1 MVKAADGRAL
11 AVETVGDPR
20 GRPVF
25 LMHGMPGSR
34 VGPHPR
40 STVLYR
46 LGVRLISY
54 DRPGY
59 GDSTRLRGRRVSA
72 AAADVRT
79 IADSLGL
86 SRFAVLGRSGGGP
99 HALACAALLAERVS
113 RVAVLVGLA
122 PRNAT
127 GLDWYGGMTPSN
139 VRAYREAERGHNR
152 MADTMRF
159 RSEQIRADPGRL
171 LRGLRPELPP
181 TDREVVADT
190 GLRRMLQSNYR
201 EAFRHGADGWIDDVL
216 AFTADWGFK
225 VEDITVPTWLWH
237 GADDQ
242 FSPVDHS
249 RWLGDHIPGAS
260 LFLEPG
266 AAHFGAFRVMTAA
279 LAWAAGQTSTGLPST
294 GLPSAG
300 LPPGGPLRP

>member
-1 MVKAADGRAL
+1 MSLRMVKTADDRAL
-11 AVETVGDPR
+11 AVESLGDPR

-25 LMHGMPGSR
+25 LLHGMPGSR

-59 GDSTRLRGRRVSA
+59 GDSTRLFGRRVSA
-72 AAADVRT
+72 AASDVRT
-79 IADSLGL
+79 IADDLGL
-86 SRFAVLGRSGGGP
+86 DSFAVLGRSGGGP
-99 HALACAALLAERVS
+99 HALACAALLPERVS

-122 PRNAT
+122 PRDAA
-127 GLDWYGGMTPSN
+127 GLDWYAGMTPSN
-139 VRAYREAERGHNR
+139 VRAYKEAELGHSR
-152 MADTMRF
+152 IADAMEF
-159 RSEQIRADPGRL
+159 RSRQIKDDPVRL
-171 LRGLRPELPP
+171 LNGLRTELSSA
-181 TDREVVADT
+181 DREVVADS

-216 AFTADWGFK
+216 AFTADWGF
-225 VEDITVPTWLWH
+225 DIGSIRVPTWLWH

-249 RWLGDHIPGAS
+249 RWLADHIPGAE
-260 LFLEPG
+260 LFVEPG
-266 AAHFGAFRVMTAA
+266 AAHFGAFRVMTTA
-279 LAWAAGQTSTGLPST
+279 LAWAAG
-294 GLPSAG
+294 
-300 LPPGGPLRP
+300 

>member
-1 MVKAADGRAL
+1 MVKAPDGRAL
-11 AVETVGDPR
+11 AVESLGDPR

-25 LMHGMPGSR
+25 LLHGMPGSR

-59 GDSTRLRGRRVSA
+59 GDSTRQFGRRVSA
-72 AAADVRT
+72 AAADVRA
-79 IADSLGL
+79 IADDLKLDG
-86 SRFAVLGRSGGGP
+86 FAVLGRSGGGP
-99 HALACAALLAERVS
+99 HALACAALLPQRVS

-122 PRNAT
+122 PRNAA
-127 GLDWYGGMTPSN
+127 GLDWYAGMTPSN
-139 VRAYREAERGHNR
+139 VHAYQEAERGHGR
-152 MADTMRF
+152 IADAMEF
-159 RSEQIRADPGRL
+159 RSRQIKDDPVRL
-171 LRGLRPELPP
+171 LNGLRPELSP
-181 TDREVVADT
+181 TDREVVADN

-225 VEDITVPTWLWH
+225 VEDIAVPSWLWH
-237 GADDQ
+237 GTDDQ
-242 FSPVDHS
+242 FSPVEHS
-249 RWLGDHIPGAS
+249 RWLGDHIPGAE

-266 AAHFGAFRVMTAA
+266 AAHFGAFRVLTTA
-279 LAWAAGQTSTGLPST
+279 LAWAAG
-294 GLPSAG
+294 
-300 LPPGGPLRP
+300 

>member
-11 AVETVGDPR
+11 AVETHGDPR

-25 LMHGMPGSR
+25 LLHGMPGSR

-46 LGVRLISY
+46 LGVRLVSF

-59 GDSTRLRGRRVSA
+59 GDSTRLPGRRVA
-72 AAADVRT
+72 AAAVDVRT
-79 IADSLGL
+79 IADDLGIDA
-86 SRFAVLGRSGGGP
+86 FAVLGRSGGGP
-99 HALACAALLAERVS
+99 HALACAALLPERVT
-113 RVAVLVGLA
+113 RAAVLVGLA
-122 PRNAT
+122 PRDAA

-139 VRAYREAERGHNR
+139 VRAYREAERGHDR
-152 MADTMRF
+152 IAAGMLF
-159 RSEQIRADPGRL
+159 RSQQIRADPVSL
-171 LRGLRPELPP
+171 LKGLRPELPA

-216 AFTADWGFK
+216 AFTAGWGFQ
-225 VEDITVPTWLWH
+225 VGDIGVPTWLWH

-249 RWLGDHIPGAS
+249 RWLADHIPGS
-260 LFLEPG
+260 ELFLEPG
-266 AAHFGAFRVMTAA
+266 AAHFGAFRVMATA
-279 LAWAAGQTSTGLPST
+279 LNWAAGPAS
-294 GLPSAG
+294 
-300 LPPGGPLRP
+300 GG

>member
-25 LMHGMPGSR
+25 LLHGTPGSR

-40 STVLYR
+40 TSVLYR
-46 LGVRLISY
+46 LGIRLVSF

-59 GDSTRLRGRRVSA
+59 GDSARLPGRRVSA

-79 IADSLGL
+79 IADELGID
-86 SRFAVLGRSGGGP
+86 RFAVLGRSGGGP
-99 HALACAALLAERVS
+99 HALACAALLPDRVT
-113 RVAVLVGLA
+113 RVALLVSLA
-122 PRNAT
+122 PRNAA

-139 VRAYREAERGHNR
+139 VRAYREAERGHDQI
-152 MADTMRF
+152 AASMRF
-159 RSEQIRADPGRL
+159 RSEQIKADPVRL
-171 LRGLRPELPP
+171 LKGLRPELPP

-225 VEDITVPTWLWH
+225 VQDIAVPSWLWH

-242 FSPVDHS
+242 FSPVEHS
-249 RWLGDHIPGAS
+249 RWLADRIPGAA
-260 LFLEPG
+260 LYLEPG
-266 AAHFGAFRVMTAA
+266 AAHFGAFRVMTTA
-279 LAWAAGQTSTGLPST
+279 LSWAAG
-294 GLPSAG
+294 
-300 LPPGGPLRP
+300 

>member
-1 MVKAADGRAL
+1 MVKAPDGRAL
-11 AVETVGDPR
+11 AVESLGDPR

-25 LMHGMPGSR
+25 LLHGMPGSR

-59 GDSTRLRGRRVSA
+59 GDSTRQFGRRVSA
-72 AAADVRT
+72 AAADVRA
-79 IADSLGL
+79 IADDLKLDG
-86 SRFAVLGRSGGGP
+86 FAVLGRSGGGP
-99 HALACAALLAERVS
+99 HALACAALLPERVS

-122 PRNAT
+122 PRNAA
-127 GLDWYGGMTPSN
+127 GLDWYAGMTPSN
-139 VRAYREAERGHNR
+139 VHAYQEAERGHGR
-152 MADTMRF
+152 IADAMEF
-159 RSEQIRADPGRL
+159 RSRQIKDDPVRL
-171 LRGLRPELPP
+171 LNGLRPELSPA
-181 TDREVVADT
+181 DREVVADN

-225 VEDITVPTWLWH
+225 VEDIAVPSWLWH
-237 GADDQ
+237 GTDDQ
-242 FSPVDHS
+242 FSPVEHS
-249 RWLGDHIPGAS
+249 RWLGDHIPGAE

-266 AAHFGAFRVMTAA
+266 AAHFGAFRVLTTA
-279 LAWAAGQTSTGLPST
+279 LAWAAG
-294 GLPSAG
+294 
-300 LPPGGPLRP
+300 

>member
-1 MVKAADGRAL
+1 MVKAPDGRAL
-11 AVETVGDPR
+11 AVESLGDPR

-25 LMHGMPGSR
+25 LLHGMPGSR

-59 GDSTRLRGRRVSA
+59 GDSTRQFGRRVSA
-72 AAADVRT
+72 AAADVRA
-79 IADSLGL
+79 IADDLKLDG
-86 SRFAVLGRSGGGP
+86 FAVLGRSGGGP
-99 HALACAALLAERVS
+99 HALACAALLPQRVS

-122 PRNAT
+122 PRNAA
-127 GLDWYGGMTPSN
+127 GLDWYAGMTPSN
-139 VRAYREAERGHNR
+139 VHAYQEAERGHGR
-152 MADTMRF
+152 IADAMEF
-159 RSEQIRADPGRL
+159 RSRQIKDDPVRL
-171 LRGLRPELPP
+171 LNGLRPELSPA
-181 TDREVVADT
+181 DREVVADN

-225 VEDITVPTWLWH
+225 VEDIAVPSWLWH
-237 GADDQ
+237 GTDDQ
-242 FSPVDHS
+242 FSPVEHS
-249 RWLGDHIPGAS
+249 RWLGDHIPGAE

-266 AAHFGAFRVMTAA
+266 AAHFGAFRVLTTA
-279 LAWAAGQTSTGLPST
+279 LAWAAG
-294 GLPSAG
+294 
-300 LPPGGPLRP
+300 

>member
-1 MVKAADGRAL
+1 MSLRMVKAPDGRAL
-11 AVETVGDPR
+11 AVESLGDPR

-25 LMHGMPGSR
+25 LLHGMPGSR

-59 GDSTRLRGRRVSA
+59 GDSTRQFGRRVSA
-72 AAADVRT
+72 AAADVRA
-79 IADSLGL
+79 IADDLKLDG
-86 SRFAVLGRSGGGP
+86 FAVLGRSGGGP
-99 HALACAALLAERVS
+99 HALACAALLPQRVS

-122 PRNAT
+122 PRNAA
-127 GLDWYGGMTPSN
+127 GLDWYAGMTPSN
-139 VRAYREAERGHNR
+139 VHAYQEAERGHGR
-152 MADTMRF
+152 IADAMEF
-159 RSEQIRADPGRL
+159 RSRQIKDDPVRL
-171 LRGLRPELPP
+171 LNGLRPELSPA
-181 TDREVVADT
+181 DREVVADN

-225 VEDITVPTWLWH
+225 VEDIAVPSWLWH
-237 GADDQ
+237 GTDDQ
-242 FSPVDHS
+242 FSPVEHS
-249 RWLGDHIPGAS
+249 RWLGDHIPGAE

-266 AAHFGAFRVMTAA
+266 AAHFGAFRVLTTA
-279 LAWAAGQTSTGLPST
+279 LAWAAG
-294 GLPSAG
+294 
-300 LPPGGPLRP
+300 

>member
-1 MVKAADGRAL
+1 MSLRMVKSADGRAL
-11 AVETVGDPR
+11 AVESLGDPR

-25 LMHGMPGSR
+25 LLHGMPGSR

-59 GDSTRLRGRRVSA
+59 GDSTRLPGRRVSA

-79 IADSLGL
+79 IADDLGL
-86 SRFAVLGRSGGGP
+86 GDFAVLGRSGGGP
-99 HALACAALLAERVS
+99 HALACAALLPERVT

-127 GLDWYGGMTPSN
+127 GLDWYAGMTPSN
-139 VRAYREAERGHNR
+139 VRAYREAERGHDR
-152 MADTMRF
+152 IADAMEF
-159 RSEQIRADPGRL
+159 RSQQIKSDPVRL
-171 LRGLRPELPP
+171 LKGLRPELSPA
-181 TDREVVADT
+181 DREVVADS

-225 VEDITVPTWLWH
+225 VEDIAVPSWLWH

-249 RWLGDHIPGAS
+249 RWLADHIPGAE
-260 LFLEPG
+260 LFLQPG
-266 AAHFGAFRVMTAA
+266 AAHFGAFRVLTTA
-279 LAWAAGQTSTGLPST
+279 LAWAAG
-294 GLPSAG
+294 
-300 LPPGGPLRP
+300 

>member
-1 MVKAADGRAL
+1 MSLRMVKAPDGRAL
-11 AVETVGDPR
+11 AVESLGDPR

-25 LMHGMPGSR
+25 LLHGMPGSR

-59 GDSTRLRGRRVSA
+59 GDSTRQFGRRVSA
-72 AAADVRT
+72 AAADVRA
-79 IADSLGL
+79 IADDLKLDG
-86 SRFAVLGRSGGGP
+86 FAVLGRSGGGP
-99 HALACAALLAERVS
+99 HALACAALLPERVS

-122 PRNAT
+122 PRNAA
-127 GLDWYGGMTPSN
+127 GLDWYAGMTPSN
-139 VRAYREAERGHNR
+139 VHAYQEAERGHGR
-152 MADTMRF
+152 IADAMEF
-159 RSEQIRADPGRL
+159 RSRQIKDDPVRL
-171 LRGLRPELPP
+171 LNGLRPELSPA
-181 TDREVVADT
+181 DREVVADN

-225 VEDITVPTWLWH
+225 VEDIAVPSWLWH
-237 GADDQ
+237 GTDDQ
-242 FSPVDHS
+242 FSPVEHS
-249 RWLGDHIPGAS
+249 RWLGDHIPGAE

-266 AAHFGAFRVMTAA
+266 AAHFGAFRVLTTA
-279 LAWAAGQTSTGLPST
+279 LAWAAG
-294 GLPSAG
+294 
-300 LPPGGPLRP
+300 

>member
-1 MVKAADGRAL
+1 MVKAPDGRAL
-11 AVETVGDPR
+11 AVESLGDPR

-25 LMHGMPGSR
+25 LLHGMPGSR

-59 GDSTRLRGRRVSA
+59 GDSTRQFGRRVSA
-72 AAADVRT
+72 AAADVRA
-79 IADSLGL
+79 IADDLKLDG
-86 SRFAVLGRSGGGP
+86 FAVLGRSGGGP
-99 HALACAALLAERVS
+99 HALACAALLPQRVS

-122 PRNAT
+122 PRNAA
-127 GLDWYGGMTPSN
+127 GLDWYAGMTPSN
-139 VRAYREAERGHNR
+139 VHAYQEAERGHDR
-152 MADTMRF
+152 IADAMEF
-159 RSEQIRADPGRL
+159 RSRQIKDDPVRL
-171 LRGLRPELPP
+171 LNGLRPELSPA
-181 TDREVVADT
+181 DREVVADN

-225 VEDITVPTWLWH
+225 VEDIAVPSWLWH
-237 GADDQ
+237 GTDDQ
-242 FSPVDHS
+242 FSPVEHS
-249 RWLGDHIPGAS
+249 RWLGDHIPGAE

-266 AAHFGAFRVMTAA
+266 AAHFGAFRVLTTA
-279 LAWAAGQTSTGLPST
+279 LAWAAG
-294 GLPSAG
+294 
-300 LPPGGPLRP
+300 

>member
-1 MVKAADGRAL
+1 MALRMVKAPGGRAL
-11 AVETVGDPR
+11 AVESLGDPR

-25 LMHGMPGSR
+25 LLHGMPGSR

-59 GDSTRLRGRRVSA
+59 GDSTRQVGRRVSA
-72 AAADVRT
+72 AAADVRI
-79 IADSLGL
+79 IADDLGL
-86 SRFAVLGRSGGGP
+86 DGFAVLGRSGGGP
-99 HALACAALLAERVS
+99 HALACAALLPERVS

-127 GLDWYGGMTPSN
+127 GLDWYAGMTPSN
-139 VRAYREAERGHNR
+139 VRAYREAERGHDR
-152 MADTMRF
+152 IADTMEF
-159 RSEQIRADPGRL
+159 RSRQIKDDPVRL
-171 LRGLRPELPP
+171 LKGLRPELSPA
-181 TDREVVADT
+181 DRMVVADS

-225 VEDITVPTWLWH
+225 CEDIAVPTWLWH

-242 FSPVDHS
+242 FSPVEHS
-249 RWLGDHIPGAS
+249 RWLADHIPGAE

-266 AAHFGAFRVMTAA
+266 AAHFGAFRVLTTA
-279 LAWAAGQTSTGLPST
+279 LAWAAG
-294 GLPSAG
+294 
-300 LPPGGPLRP
+300 